1 MKVIYKVLLIS
12 SVGVVIGGSLVYFF
26 AMSATSKINST
37 SLTSN
42 KVTEADWSQL
52 QSLDVLSGNIPDT
65 LRPLN
70 GSNIKIPGFMIPL
83 EDNQDFVNEF
93 LFVPSPMACIHVPP
107 PPPNQIIHVKMA
119 SGKKAKMTYG
129 PIWLEGKFLIS
140 ENGGKKLKT
149 SFEMI
154 GSRTHPYQ

>member
-1 MKVIYKVLLIS
+1 MKVIYKILLLS
-12 SVGVVIGGSLVYFF
+12 LVGVIIGGGFVYFF
-26 AMSATSKINST
+26 AMNASSKINSS

-42 KVTEADWSQL
+42 KVTEVDWLQL
-52 QSLDVLSGNIPDT
+52 QSLNVLSENIPNG

-83 EDNQDFVNEF
+83 EDNQDFVDEF

-129 PIWLEGKFLIS
+129 PIWLEGKFLIL
-140 ENGGKKLKT
+140 ENTGKKLKT

-154 GSRTHPYQ
+154 GSRTHSYQ